1 MQQHK
6 FYVLVWYNMNDSH
19 KILRIGELRSLLLR
33 DYQVPRSHVLGFFPQ
48 KMRTPATYHY
58 DSSATLGW
66 KMSWT
71 VGSELNWIDFFHCW
85 LVPPDLVEVERWN
98 TTFYDAAIWCK
109 FTRGYLH
116 AMQQHKFHVW
126 VWCKMNETRKI
137 VRIGELRSL
146 LVPCSHVLGFSL
158 GRCKLMQ
165 PIVRIQ
171 AQLWD
176 ERCQEQLGLNWTE
189 YTVEQKKP
197 CEDQWHMF
205 RQGWWAAY
213 PTSCLGIHFAV
224 WTFCMMFD
232 RQPQTWFYLLTIF
245 AR

>member
-33 DYQVPRSHVLGFFPQ
+33 DYQVPRFHFLGFSLRRCELMQLINF
-48 KMRTPATYHY
+48 AT
-58 DSSATLGW
+58 SATMGRRMW
-66 KMSWT
+66 GT
-71 VGSELNWIDFFHCW
+71 VGSEGGSWSESISFTA
-85 LVPPDLVEVERWN
+85 DLFLQILLKLRGGTQLFSLRW
-98 TTFYDAAIWCK
+98 WSHLMQL
-109 FTRGYLH
+109 TRGYSH
-116 AMQQHKFHVW
+116 AMQQHKFHIW

-189 YTVEQKKP
+189 
-197 CEDQWHMF
+197 
-205 RQGWWAAY
+205 
-213 PTSCLGIHFAV
+213 
-224 WTFCMMFD
+224 
-232 RQPQTWFYLLTIF
+232 
-245 AR
+245 